1 MGETFGLDNHLVVG
15 RRVSRTGRQAEESGV
30 ALLMTATILLSI
42 GIVFLAELGDKSQ
55 LMALTFALRY
65 RWWVVLGG
73 IATATAAV
81 HVISVAVGYFLG
93 TALPTRA
100 IAVVAALVFLAVGL
114 WTLREHVSSEPEDDP
129 EESFEAPVAG
139 GSLLRR
145 TAAAP
150 FFVVLS
156 AFLLAELGD
165 RTMFATAALATDN
178 HWAGVWLGSTI
189 GMVAA
194 DALAIAIGILIGKH
208 LPERA
213 IGIGSALLFLFFG
226 ALTGIGAG
234 WPELATP
241 QSVAAAAAV
250 PLIVGGVVWALRRR
264 ARGAEPETVAEH
276 APGVTD
282 RSR

>member
-1 MGETFGLDNHLVVG
+1 MIATVGL
-15 RRVSRTGRQAEESGV
+15 A
-30 ALLMTATILLSI
+30 I

-81 HVISVAVGYFLG
+81 HVISVAIGHFLG
-93 TALPTRA
+93 AALPTTA
-100 IAVVAALVFLAVGL
+100 IAAVASITFLAVGL
-114 WTLREHVSSEPEDDP
+114 WTLRELVTDRDDEEP
-129 EESFEAPVAG
+129 APSRFA
-139 GSLLRR
+139 
-145 TAAAP
+145 TTAP

-178 HWAGVWLGSTI
+178 NWAAVWVGSTI

-194 DALAIAIGILIGKH
+194 DALAIAAGILVGKH

-213 IGIGSALLFLFFG
+213 IGFGSGLLFLFIG
-226 ALTGIGAG
+226 ALTGIDTAAPGLGLAGAAG
-234 WPELATP
+234 IALLVPA
-241 QSVAAAAAV
+241 VAALVVWLLRTRAAANR
-250 PLIVGGVVWALRRR
+250 PATGATTPEIPQPRGGGLY
-264 ARGAEPETVAEH
+264 
-276 APGVTD
+276 
-282 RSR
+282 

>member
-1 MGETFGLDNHLVVG
+1 MIATVGL
-15 RRVSRTGRQAEESGV
+15 A
-30 ALLMTATILLSI
+30 I

-81 HVISVAVGYFLG
+81 HVISVAIGHFLG
-93 TALPTRA
+93 AALPTTA
-100 IAVVAALVFLAVGL
+100 IAAVASITFLAVGL
-114 WTLREHVSSEPEDDP
+114 WTLRELVTDRDDEEP
-129 EESFEAPVAG
+129 APSRFA
-139 GSLLRR
+139 
-145 TAAAP
+145 TTAP

-178 HWAGVWLGSTI
+178 NWAAVWVGSTI

-194 DALAIAIGILIGKH
+194 DALAIAAGILVGKH

-213 IGIGSALLFLFFG
+213 IGFGSGLLFLFIG
-226 ALTGIGAG
+226 ALTGIDTAVPGLGLAGAAG
-234 WPELATP
+234 IALLVPAVAVLVLWLLRTR
-241 QSVAAAAAV
+241 AAANRPATGATT
-250 PLIVGGVVWALRRR
+250 PEIPQHRGGGLY
-264 ARGAEPETVAEH
+264 
-276 APGVTD
+276 
-282 RSR
+282 

>member
-1 MGETFGLDNHLVVG
+1 
-15 RRVSRTGRQAEESGV
+15 
-30 ALLMTATILLSI
+30 MTATILLSI

-114 WTLREHVSSEPEDDP
+114 WTLREHASSEPEDDP
-129 EESFEAPVAG
+129 EEPFEAPVAG

-208 LPERA
+208 LPEHA

-250 PLIVGGVVWALRRR
+250 PLIAGGALWVLRRR

-276 APGVTD
+276 VPGVTD

>member
-1 MGETFGLDNHLVVG
+1 MIATVGL
-15 RRVSRTGRQAEESGV
+15 A
-30 ALLMTATILLSI
+30 I

-81 HVISVAVGYFLG
+81 HVISVAIGHFLG
-93 TALPTRA
+93 AALPTTA
-100 IAVVAALVFLAVGL
+100 IAAVASITFLAVGL
-114 WTLREHVSSEPEDDP
+114 WTLRELVGGADDDEEP
-129 EESFEAPVAG
+129 APSRFA
-139 GSLLRR
+139 
-145 TAAAP
+145 TTAP

-178 HWAGVWLGSTI
+178 NWAAVWLGSTI

-194 DALAIAIGILIGKH
+194 DALAIAAGILVGKH

-213 IGIGSALLFLFFG
+213 IGFGSGLLFLFIG
-226 ALTGIGAG
+226 ALTGIDTAVPALGLAGAAG
-234 WPELATP
+234 IALLVPA
-241 QSVAAAAAV
+241 VAALALWLLRARRAAADR
-250 PLIVGGVVWALRRR
+250 PATGAPATDLPQRRTQR
-264 ARGAEPETVAEH
+264 LY
-276 APGVTD
+276 
-282 RSR
+282 